1 MFSGLVEDVGQVT
14 EVSER
19 QGSRRLGIR
28 TELAGEPN
36 REGDSVAVNG
46 VCLSV
51 AELGAGQFWFDVV
64 AETLDRST
72 LGRVLAG
79 SQVNLERA
87 LRVGDRLGGHV
98 VQGHVDC
105 TALILD
111 VRQSGDDYRL
121 QVGFEPEIERLVAVK
136 GSVTLDGVSLTV
148 TGLDRLGFE
157 VALVPYTL
165 ERTNLGAVRAGDRVN
180 VEADVL
186 ARYLDRLIH
195 LDRDGP
201 AGGAIVPPDEDDHGR

>member
-72 LGRVLAG
+72 LGRVQVG

-148 TGLDRLGFE
+148 SGLDRLGFE

-201 AGGAIVPPDEDDHGR
+201 AGSAIVPPDEDDHGR

>member
-105 TALILD
+105 TAPILD
-111 VRQSGDDYRL
+111 LRQRGDDYRL
-121 QVGFEPEIERLVAVK
+121 QVGFEPTIEHLVAVK

-165 ERTNLGAVRAGDRVN
+165 ERTNLGALRTGDLVN

-201 AGGAIVPPDEDDHGR
+201 EGGAVVPPDEDDHER